1 MRKTSV
7 LIILCAA
14 LTLANYLML
23 DRQAGYVQ
31 KADRLQQEVLQL
43 SSQLAEAREQVR
55 ELQDSHEKLIWIS
68 QDIDQRLIRA
78 EGRKWNP

>member
-23 DRQAGYVQ
+23 DRQAGYAE
-31 KADRLQQEVLQL
+31 KAERLQREVIQL
-43 SSQLAEAREQVR
+43 SSQLAEAKEHVR
-55 ELQDSHEKLIWIS
+55 ELQDQHEKLVWIS

-78 EGRKWNP
+78 EGRKR